1 MTRPAEKAEAHANKA
16 NNAIK
21 TCILTG
27 EDTVLLMI
35 EGNQDAGGGEGYIIP
50 VLLVKRK

>member
-21 TCILTG
+21 TCILSG
-27 EDTVLLMI
+27 KNAILLLI
-35 EGNQDAGGGEGYIIP
+35 EGNQDAEGEGYVTI
-50 VLLVKRK
+50 RS

>member
-27 EDTVLLMI
+27 EDTVLMMI
-35 EGNQDAGGGEGYIIP
+35 EGNQDAAVRVTSY
-50 VLLVKRK
+50 RSCW